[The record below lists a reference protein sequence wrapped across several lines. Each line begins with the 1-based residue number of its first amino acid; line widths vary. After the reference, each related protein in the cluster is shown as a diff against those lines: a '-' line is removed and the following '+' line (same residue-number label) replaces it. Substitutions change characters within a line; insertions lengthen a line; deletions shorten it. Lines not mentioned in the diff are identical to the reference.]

1 MDSVNVNERLL
12 EILKE
17 RKIVPLGI
25 LENILFNLKG
35 KDLQEILIEEGLIS
49 KEKLT
54 DLLSEILGWKILSG
68 KEFKPDE
75 EAMRNIPP
83 FLIKFHNFIPLKIEE
98 RTIHVGF
105 FPPVRLNAIEDIK
118 LLTGFSVEPYLLKIS
133 DTQQLIEPKMESISE
148 EKKVGTEEKDNKVE
162 IGSFNEGDIAKIIE
176 ELAPEGEILKDLEI
190 KERDYTN
197 PQEKV
202 EDLREFTNVSD
213 KTLENLVGALDSEII
228 SDEKTGTEEES
239 VQTLNIKEEGSMSEV
254 LSQIEGIEIIEE
266 KQEEVVS
273 EKVEDIN
280 KEERISKKDEKDLA
294 SKIIESIKSSLSS
307 SDKVI
312 SEDKK
317 SIKRTSQR
325 QTGRRKLLGETLLE
339 KKIITKEQLDE
350 ALALSSKKGIRLGEA
365 LLELKLIDDQ
375 RLAQIL
381 SEQLG
386 IPYRSIKDIKIDT
399 NIAKL
404 ITPQKARENLI
415 LPLYR
420 ENGRIIVGIVDPSN
434 ILALDDLRM
443 VVKSEVVPII
453 VPRNELIDAINQI
466 WGSEEVEKVLE
477 EITLQKEEEETQYQE
492 VSLEEISSQEGPIA
506 KLVNSILVDAVRRG
520 ASDIHIEPTEKNV
533 RVRFRIDGVLHEMMY
548 IQKRFQAAVVSR
560 IKIMSDMDISERRVP
575 QDGRIKA
582 NIKGEVYDFRVST
595 LPGVFGEKV
604 VLRILGRGSISL
616 SLESLGF
623 SEHNYERY
631 LKMLKTPYGI
641 ILVTGPTGS
650 GKSTT
655 LYASLNMINS
665 PDINIITVEDP
676 VEYQLPGI
684 HQVQVNPKAGLT
696 FASALR
702 SILRQDPDV
711 VLVGEI
717 RDEETARIAIQAAL
731 TGHLVLSTLHTN
743 DAPSAVTRLIDM
755 GIEPF
760 LISSSLLGAVAQRLV
775 RTICSNCK
783 APYNPTKEELE
794 AIKATLGDIDLSN
807 ITFYKG
813 QGCPKCNGKGYKG
826 RTAIH
831 EIMLMNDEI
840 RELVLKKAS
849 REVIKE
855 VARKHGMVT
864 LREDGMQKVI
874 KGMTTVEEV
883 MRVTAAD

>member
-1 MDSVNVNERLL
+1 MDSININERLIG
-12 EILKE
+12 ILKS
-17 RKIVPLGI
+17 RNIVPAAI
-25 LENILFNLKG
+25 LDNILSNLRG
-35 KDLQEILIEEGLIS
+35 KDIQEILLEEGLIS
-49 KEKLT
+49 KEKLV
-54 DLLSEILGWKILSG
+54 DLLSEILGWKVLVG
-68 KEFKPDE
+68 KEFKPNE
-75 EAMRNIPP
+75 EAAKSIPP
-83 FLIKFHNFIPLKIEE
+83 FLTKFHNFIPLGIEE
-98 RTIHVGF
+98 KTIKVGF
-105 FPPVRLNAIEDIK
+105 FPPVKPTAIEDIR
-118 LLTGFSVEPYLLKIS
+118 LLTGYDVEPYLLKIS
-133 DTQQLIEPKMESISE
+133 SGEEDLSSLIAAPKTTNVDIDLEPK
-148 EKKVGTEEKDNKVE
+148 KVE
-162 IGSFNEGDIAKIIE
+162 EPLKGIEIGTWDESELNKIIE
-176 ELAPEGEILKDLEI
+176 ELTPEGGILEESSITSSLINDREFQTISPGETSEI
-190 KERDYTN
+190 K
-197 PQEKV
+197 QE
-202 EDLREFTNVSD
+202 ENVPTIEV
-213 KTLENLVGALDSEII
+213 K
-228 SDEKTGTEEES
+228 EES
-239 VQTLNIKEEGSMSEV
+239 ISEV
-254 LSQIEGIEIIEE
+254 LSQIEGVEVVEEEKVERIEEVQEAEKVEE
-266 KQEEVVS
+266 KQ
-273 EKVEDIN
+273 
-280 KEERISKKDEKDLA
+280 KEGFKKTEKDLA
-294 SKIIESIKSSLSS
+294 DKIIESIRSSLSS
-307 SDKVI
+307 A
-312 SEDKK
+312 DKK
-317 SIKRTSQR
+317 GLDEKKVAKPSTRR
-325 QTGRRKLLGETLLE
+325 TGRRKLLGEVLLE
-339 KKIITKEQLDE
+339 KNLITKEQLDE

-365 LLELKLIDDQ
+365 LLELKLLDDVA
-375 RLAQIL
+375 LAKLL
-381 SEQLG
+381 SEQFD
-386 IPYRSIKDIKIDT
+386 IPFKSLKEVKIDHDL
-399 NIAKL
+399 AKL
-404 ITPQKARENLI
+404 ISPQKARENLI

-420 ENGRIIVGIVDPSN
+420 DNGRIVVGIVDPSN

-443 VVKSEVVPII
+443 VTRSEVFPVI

-477 EITLQKEEEETQYQE
+477 EIIVQKEEEETQYQE

-506 KLVNSILVDAVRRG
+506 KLVNSILVDAVKRG

-533 RVRFRIDGVLHEMMY
+533 RVRFRIDGVLHEIMF
-548 IQKRFQAAVVSR
+548 IQKRFQAAIVSR
-560 IKIMSDMDISERRVP
+560 IKIMSDMDISERRIP

-775 RTICSNCK
+775 RTICPNCK
-783 APYNPTKEELE
+783 APYEPTKEEIE

-807 ITFYKG
+807 VTFYKG
-813 QGCPKCNGKGYKG
+813 KGCPKCNGKGYKG

-840 RELVLKKAS
+840 RDLVLKKAS
-849 REVIKE
+849 RETIKE

-864 LREDGMQKVI
+864 LREDGMQKVL

>member
-1 MDSVNVNERLL
+1 MDSPNVNDKLL
-12 EILKE
+12 EIIRE
-17 RKIVPLGI
+17 RNLIPKGI
-25 LENILFNLKG
+25 LDSLISSVKG
-35 KDLQEILIEEGLIS
+35 KELQEVLLEEGLIS

-54 DLLSEILGWKILSG
+54 DLLSEILGWKVLEG

-75 EAMRNIPP
+75 TALKVIPP
-83 FLIKFHNFIPLKIEE
+83 FLVKFHNFIPLKLEE
-98 RTIHVGF
+98 RMLHVGF
-105 FPPVRLNAIEDIK
+105 FPPVKATALEDIR
-118 LLTGFSVEPYLLKIS
+118 LLTGLSVEPYLLKIVDKES
-133 DTQQLIEPKMESISE
+133 SEGISEKEKITSKSSISTPSMISEANVAETKVKE
-148 EKKVGTEEKDNKVE
+148 ETKIGIETINDIE
-162 IGSFNEGDIAKIIE
+162 ISKLVE
-176 ELAPEGEILKDLEI
+176 ELTPEGGLLDKLKGEEI
-190 KERDYTN
+190 KE
-197 PQEKV
+197 
-202 EDLREFTNVSD
+202 
-213 KTLENLVGALDSEII
+213 EI
-228 SDEKTGTEEES
+228 TEEMISKSVEEMQKEGIEEINVKEES
-239 VQTLNIKEEGSMSEV
+239 ITDVLSELEGIGIVEEIKEETKEESIQQEV
-254 LSQIEGIEIIEE
+254 KEEIKHEE
-266 KQEEVVS
+266 K
-273 EKVEDIN
+273 ED
-280 KEERISKKDEKDLA
+280 KKKEKDLA
-294 SKIIESIKSSLSS
+294 NKIIESIKSSLTTT
-307 SDKVI
+307 
-312 SEDKK
+312 EKK
-317 SIKRTSQR
+317 TVRKTSTPAKR
-325 QTGRRKLLGETLLE
+325 KPLGEILLE
-339 KKIITKEQLDE
+339 KNLITKEQLDE
-350 ALALSSKKGIRLGEA
+350 ALMLATKKGIRLGEA
-365 LLELKLIDDQ
+365 LLELKLLNDID
-375 RLAQIL
+375 LAKLL

-386 IPYRSIKDIKIDT
+386 IPFKSIKEIKVDHDL
-399 NIAKL
+399 AKL
-404 ITPQKARENLI
+404 ISAKKARERLI
-415 LPLYR
+415 LPLYKD
-420 ENGRIIVGIVDPSN
+420 NGRIIVGIVDPAN
-434 ILALDDLRM
+434 IIDLDDLKM
-443 VVKSEVVPII
+443 VTKNEVVPVI
-453 VPRNELIDAINQI
+453 VPRNELIDTINQI

-477 EITLQKEEEETQYQE
+477 EIIVQREEEETQYQE
-492 VSLEEISSQEGPIA
+492 VSLEEVSSEEGPIA
-506 KLVNSILVDAVRRG
+506 KLVNSILVDAVKRG
-520 ASDIHIEPTEKNV
+520 ASDIHIEPLERNV

-548 IQKRFQAAVVSR
+548 IQKKFQAAVVSR
-560 IKIMSDMDISERRVP
+560 IKIMSDMDISERRIP

-604 VLRILGRGSISL
+604 VLRILGRGAISL

-623 SEHNYERY
+623 SEDNYERY

-665 PDINIITVEDP
+665 PDINIVTVEDP

-775 RTICSNCK
+775 RTVCPYCK
-783 APYNPTKEELE
+783 APYEPTKEEIE

-807 ITFYKG
+807 ATFYKG
-813 QGCPKCNGKGYKG
+813 QGCPRCNNKGYKG

-840 RELVLKKAS
+840 RDLVLKKAS
-849 REVIKE
+849 RETIKE
-855 VARKHGMVT
+855 AARKYGMVT
-864 LREDGMQKVI
+864 LREDGMRKVLR
-874 KGMTTVEEV
+874 GFTTVEEV